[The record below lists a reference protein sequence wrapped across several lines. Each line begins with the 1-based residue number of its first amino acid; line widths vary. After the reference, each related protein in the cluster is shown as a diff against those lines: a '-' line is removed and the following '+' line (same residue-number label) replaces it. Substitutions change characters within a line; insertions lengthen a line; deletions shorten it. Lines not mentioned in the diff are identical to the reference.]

1 MKHMKFLLYALF
13 IMLFAVTACNNE
25 DETPPEQINEAEVL
39 VKYLESADSPL
50 GKDYVA
56 SDMPS
61 IMKASDVKTLNATGK
76 VYIID
81 IRSAEDFG
89 KGHIKNAVNVKAEEI
104 VSHVEGIDQSKY
116 DKIAVVCYTGQ
127 TAGWAT
133 SILRLKGHS
142 KVFSMKWGMCSW
154 HDDFAAKW
162 KTTIANGNAYASQF
176 ETTSYAK
183 TEKADMPVLSTGETT
198 GDAIFEARVAAVL
211 SEGFTPATI
220 KGSEVFANLSNY
232 HIVNYWSE
240 AHYSDPGHI
249 PQAMQYT
256 PKESMKFEV
265 DLTTLPKDKQ
275 IVVYCYTG
283 QTSAFLAAY
292 LRILGYNAKSLL
304 FGTNGMIYDKMVA
317 KGGMT
322 VFTDSEIMGYE
333 YE

>member
-1 MKHMKFLLYALF
+1 MKFLFYALF
-13 IMLFAVTACNNE
+13 IMLFAVTACNND
-25 DETPPEQINEAEVL
+25 DETPAEKINEAEVL

-50 GKDYVA
+50 GKDFVS
-56 SDMPS
+56 SDMPT
-61 IMKASDVKTLNATGK
+61 IMKATEVKTLNATGK

-89 KGHIKNAVNVKAEEI
+89 KGHIKNAVNVAAGDI

-142 KVFSMKWGMCSW
+142 KAFSMKWGMCSW
-154 HDDFAAKW
+154 HEDFAAKW
-162 KTTIANGNAYASQF
+162 KGTIANGNAYASQF
-176 ETTSYAK
+176 EATNYPMG
-183 TEKADMPVLSTGETT
+183 EKGEMPVLTTGETT

-211 SEGFTPATI
+211 TEGFGPASV
-220 KGSEVFANLSNY
+220 KSSEVFANLSNY
-232 HIVNYWSE
+232 YIVNYWG
-240 AHYSDPGHI
+240 ADHYGDPGHI
-249 PQAMQYT
+249 PGAMQYT
-256 PKESMKFEV
+256 PKQSMKFEM
-265 DLTTLPKDKQ
+265 DLTSLPKDKQ
-275 IVVYCYTG
+275 VVVYCYTG

-322 VFTDSEIMGYE
+322 VFTDSEIMGYD